1 MKPAMT
7 KIILALFAL
16 SALTAVVL
24 GEPQSQSQLGKIDFQ
39 ALFAAAPALPASSA
53 EAAARAYGRAIA
65 DQNSAA
71 LNAFYTP
78 FRNRIASAR
87 ETIKPAVDALPAHQE
102 AMAQKLTA
110 QANDSAIIARM
121 GGTDKISE
129 MSEEEAQQ
137 AAMKAVGDTMQAQS
151 GGHGDA
157 ARGTQ
162 AIMQRVMNDPAY
174 RERFE
179 KMTPAEQEAEMR
191 KAMGPTAVAAEHTA
205 AEEKRSMQASNEAS
219 AVMAR
224 NNELNA
230 IFQKMLVVDQEFVTK
245 DEAITKAPGGFDKI
259 AQDTNAKIKTIP
271 LVEAGELGKVPD
283 PAKYRAV
290 IIEKATLSR
299 NRSAWELQQRSAL
312 YTRRRA
318 AYKQLASE
326 YAAWLKQNPP
336 RATGTTAQVM
346 EDSSWETAVRC
357 EQELI
362 GMAERL
368 AKYSEDSTTEAAQY
382 EADYQK
388 KLADR

>member
-1 MKPAMT
+1 MKAAMI

-24 GEPQSQSQLGKIDFQ
+24 GEPQSQSLLGKIDFQ
-39 ALFAAAPALPASSA
+39 ALYGAAPALPATPA
-53 EAAARAYGRAIA
+53 EAATRAYGRSIA

-71 LNAFYTP
+71 LDAFYTP

-110 QANDSAIIARM
+110 QANDSAIIAGM
-121 GGTDKISE
+121 GGTDKISQ

-191 KAMGPTAVAAEHTA
+191 KAMGPSSVVAEHTA
-205 AEEKRSMQASNEAS
+205 AEEQRSMQATNEAT
-219 AVMAR
+219 AVAAR

-230 IFQKMLVVDQEFVTK
+230 IFQKMVVVDQDFVTK
-245 DEAITKAPGGFDKI
+245 DEAIPKAPGGFDKI
-259 AQDTNAKIKTIP
+259 AQDTNAKINTIP
-271 LVEAGELGKVPD
+271 LVDAGEAGQVPD

-290 IIEKATLSR
+290 LIERATLDR
-299 NRSAWELQQRSAL
+299 TRAAWELQQRAAL

-326 YAAWLKQNPP
+326 YSAWLKQNAP
-336 RATGTTAQVM
+336 RATSATTQVM
-346 EDSSWETAVRC
+346 EDFSLETAVHC

-362 GMAERL
+362 SMAERL
-368 AKYSEDSTTEAAQY
+368 AKYSEDSTTAAAQY
-382 EADYQK
+382 EAQYQK
-388 KLADR
+388 TLAER

>member
-7 KIILALFAL
+7 RIILVLFAL

-24 GEPQSQSQLGKIDFQ
+24 GEPQSQSLLGKIDFQ
-39 ALFAAAPALPASSA
+39 ALYSAAPPLPASPA
-53 EAAARAYGRAIA
+53 EAATRAYGRSLA
-65 DQNSAA
+65 DQNTAA
-71 LNAFYTP
+71 LDTFYTP
-78 FRNRIASAR
+78 FRNRVASAR
-87 ETIKPAVDALPAHQE
+87 ETIKPAVDALPAHRE
-102 AMAQKLTA
+102 AMAQRLTT
-110 QANDSAIIARM
+110 QANDSAIIAGM

-137 AAMKAVGDTMQAQS
+137 AAMKAVGDTMRAQS

-191 KAMGPTAVAAEHTA
+191 KAMGPTAVVAEHTA
-205 AEEKRSMQASNEAS
+205 AEEKHSMQASNEAS
-219 AVMAR
+219 AVMSR

-230 IFQKMLVVDQEFVTK
+230 IFQKMVVVDQEFVAK
-245 DEAITKAPGGFDKI
+245 DAAITTAPGGFNKI
-259 AQDTNAKIKTIP
+259 NDDINAKIKNIP
-271 LVEAGELGKVPD
+271 LVDGGEMGQVPD
-283 PAKYRAV
+283 PGKYRAV
-290 IIEKATLSR
+290 MIEKVTLSR
-299 NRSAWELQQRSAL
+299 NRAAWELQQRAAL

-326 YAAWLKQNPP
+326 YSAWLKQNPP

-346 EDSSWETAVRC
+346 EDSSLETAVRC
-357 EQELI
+357 EEELI

-368 AKYSEDSTTEAAQY
+368 AKYSEDSTTNAAQH
-382 EADYQK
+382 EAQYQK
-388 KLADR
+388 TLAER